1 MSIEFV
7 FIGLLV
13 GWLVGMTGVGGA
25 ALLTPLL
32 IFMGIPPTMAIGTDF
47 AYNSITKMVGTIQHM
62 RQKTV
67 HFQLVKHLAIGSVPS
82 AVAANILF
90 YLFLSDYY
98 NEEFVMVLL
107 GCILMIVSLITFIQ
121 MTFGRHSVNV
131 WKGKPLEEK
140 RHLTIMGG
148 IVIGAIV
155 GITSV
160 GSGSLFALF
169 MLYVYNMKSSELVGT
184 DIAHAFLLTSI
195 SGLLMA
201 GFGHID
207 YALVGNLLCGSIPGA
222 IIGSKL
228 TTKVPSNYIRV
239 FIVLI
244 IFISGMKLVF

>member
-25 ALLTPLL
+25 SLLTPLL
-32 IFMGIPPTMAIGTDF
+32 IFMGIHPTIAIGTDF
-47 AYNSITKMVGTIQHM
+47 AYNSITKMVGAIQHI

-67 HFQLVKHLAIGSVPS
+67 HFQLVKYLAIGSIPS
-82 AVAANILF
+82 AVTANIVF
-90 YLFLSDYY
+90 YLFLADYY
-98 NEEFVMVLL
+98 NKEFVMLLL
-107 GCILMIVSLITFIQ
+107 GSILMIVSIITLIQ
-121 MTFGRHSVNV
+121 MTFGRHSVNR
-131 WKGKPLEEK
+131 WKEKPLEEK
-140 RHLTIMGG
+140 RHLTILAGV
-148 IVIGAIV
+148 IIGAIV
-155 GITSV
+155 GVTSV

-169 MLYVYNMKSSELVGT
+169 ILYVYNMKSSELVGT
-184 DIAHAFLLTSI
+184 DVTHAFLLTSI

-207 YALVGNLLCGSIPGA
+207 YLLVGNLLCGSIPGA

-228 TTKVPSNYIRV
+228 TTKVPSKYIR
-239 FIVLI
+239 IVMIVI